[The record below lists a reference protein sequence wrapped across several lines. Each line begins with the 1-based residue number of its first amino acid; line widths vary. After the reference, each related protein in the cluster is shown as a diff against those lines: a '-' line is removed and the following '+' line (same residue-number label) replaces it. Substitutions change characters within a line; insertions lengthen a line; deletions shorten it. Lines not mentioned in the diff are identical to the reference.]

1 MSKPSTNNFIT
12 EQQRIQQE
20 EIEKQDEML
29 DDISNEITK
38 LKDISIIIATEV
50 DEHNALLDETNTHV
64 AETNL
69 RLDNTNKK
77 IDRIIKL
84 SKDKYC
90 WIISILLII
99 LVVLIIIY
107 FS

>member
-1 MSKPSTNNFIT
+1 MSKTSTHNFIT

-29 DDISNEITK
+29 DDISYEITK
-38 LKDISIIIATEV
+38 LKDISIIIGTEV
-50 DEHNALLDETNTHV
+50 DEHNALLDEANTRV

-90 WIISILLII
+90 WLISILLII
-99 LVVLIIIY
+99 LVVLIVIY

>member
-1 MSKPSTNNFIT
+1 MD
-12 EQQRIQQE
+12 
-20 EIEKQDEML
+20 KQDIIL
-29 DDISNEITK
+29 GDISQEVTK
-38 LKDISIIIATEV
+38 LKHFAILIGTDV
-50 DEHNALLDETNTHV
+50 DEHNALLDETHTTV

-69 RLDNTNKK
+69 KLDNTNKK

-90 WIISILLII
+90 LFISILLII
-99 LVVLIIIY
+99 LVILIVIY